1 MKSFILSLSIASLL
15 LCACKKENSTKVE
28 YTVSAQKNN
37 TAWVAKNPY
46 TGFVNATL
54 KDSILIIARIG
65 EETLGI
71 KFKSKGAGTYL
82 QPDVNAYFYTTVGL
96 DVLVSEY
103 KLSNNATNK
112 LIINNYDEAGNT
124 MQGSFNLTFQKTRGD
139 SKYFPDNIVFTNG
152 MLKAQIRS
160 VNTVY

>member
-15 LCACKKENSTKVE
+15 LCACKKEKSIKAE

-37 TAWVAKNPY
+37 TAWIAKNPY
-46 TGFVNATL
+46 TGFVNTTL
-54 KDSILIIARIG
+54 KDSTVIIARIG

-71 KFKSKGAGTYL
+71 KFKSKGVGTYV
-82 QPDVNAYFYTTVGL
+82 QPEVNAYFYTTVGL

-103 KLSNNATNK
+103 KLSNTATNN

-124 MQGSFNLTFQKTRGD
+124 MKGSFDLTFQKTRGD
-139 SKYFPDNIVFTNG
+139 SKYFPDSIVFKNG
-152 MLKAQIRS
+152 LLQAQIRS
-160 VNTVY
+160 VNTAF